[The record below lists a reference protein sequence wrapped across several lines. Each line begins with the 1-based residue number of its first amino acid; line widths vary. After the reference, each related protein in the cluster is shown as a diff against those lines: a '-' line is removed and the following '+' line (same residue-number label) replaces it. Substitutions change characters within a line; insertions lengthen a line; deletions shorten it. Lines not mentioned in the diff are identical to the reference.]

1 MRKYVIELK
10 TDFDD
15 EEKYEV
21 IKRMMVRAARELY
34 TTAALMSSDRQ
45 PDIALHSKDFFH
57 GNEDIAYLDQQY
69 DEQD

>member
-15 EEKYEV
+15 EQKYEIV
-21 IKRMMVRAARELY
+21 KRMMVRAARELY
-34 TTAALMSSDRQ
+34 TTAALMSSERQ